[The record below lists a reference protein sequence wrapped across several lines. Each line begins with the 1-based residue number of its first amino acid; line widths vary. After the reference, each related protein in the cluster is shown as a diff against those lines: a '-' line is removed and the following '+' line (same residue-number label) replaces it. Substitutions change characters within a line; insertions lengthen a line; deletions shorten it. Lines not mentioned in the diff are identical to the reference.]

1 MPTEYVPF
9 PQWDRTMVSHRA
21 QVWYCRRKSA
31 WQLAAIIDGEEVTR
45 AEYDAAAS
53 LLDRIQRYALAS
65 AREWEAENSS
75 ERYCNSATHAQR
87 EKLLDARRDRLQN
100 ELKRYGLRLVN
111 YGLYPSIV
119 NSNDTDLHL
128 LYYFG

>member
-1 MPTEYVPF
+1 M
-9 PQWDRTMVSHRA
+9 WDRSYVSHRA

-31 WQLAAIIDGEEVTR
+31 WELASRIDGEQVTR

-53 LLDRIQRYALAS
+53 LLDRIQRYALAA

-75 ERYCNSATHAQR
+75 ERYCNSRTHAHK
-87 EKLLDARRDRLQN
+87 EELLDARRDRLQN

-111 YGLYPSIV
+111 YGLYPSV
-119 NSNDTDLHL
+119 EDDAGVDQYALH
-128 LYYFG
+128 YFA